1 VSADP
6 VTDDDVDFALAVYR
20 EEGRW
25 MVASLPARTATTADH
40 FVAALRQLPGE
51 GGVFGFACI
60 ADEFFVVLRTL
71 PGRVRGLISDGACML
86 DWSLAVEVADLIE
99 LDWDEDEVEEF
110 EPAGDLQVCSD
121 FGLDADELLMIC
133 QDDDLLPDEQVRA
146 IAKRMGFGAE
156 LTAVLRAR

>member
-1 VSADP
+1 
-6 VTDDDVDFALAVYR
+6 
-20 EEGRW
+20 

-40 FVAALRQLPGE
+40 LTAALRQLPGE

-71 PGRVRGLISDGACML
+71 SGRVRGLISDGACML
-86 DWSLAVEVADLIE
+86 DWSLASEVADLIGLE
-99 LDWDEDEVEEF
+99 WDEDEIEEF
-110 EPAGDLQVCSD
+110 EPAGDLNLCAD